1 MLMDLLNLWPALRP
15 IATCAPLSPHWPL
28 FWLLAFG
35 SVVFFAPL
43 RFVLRSL
50 GVALRLVS
58 VVSALRHN
66 SRRRPPPPFPRK
78 QFNLRCREVH

>member
-1 MLMDLLNLWPALRP
+1 MKLAETRARGHLVKSRRTREPSRPTNKAAFVLWSQHVCLFL
-15 IATCAPLSPHWPL
+15 PLSPHWPS
-28 FWLLAFG
+28 FG

-58 VVSALRHN
+58 VVEATCGH
-66 SRRRPPPPFPRK
+66 
-78 QFNLRCREVH
+78 